1 MSKSNFLKYSLFK
14 HTSRLLRVGT
24 FFLGGRNFSGA
35 ICVQHRSGGSKHN
48 YYLIDF
54 FRRVNSF
61 GKIFKIVKDINRT
74 AFLGAVIYEN
84 GLFSYIIL
92 SEGLKAGD
100 QIYSGSIKNFNKGV
114 FNGYAMPLKD
124 YSLFTLLN
132 NVEASPFRGS
142 SLARAAGAS
151 CILTGKKKELMAV
164 KFKTGWFMYAS
175 KYCIGT
181 LGYAS
186 NMQSKFS
193 SLKKAGTRCLLG
205 FRPTVRGVAKNPC
218 DHPHGG
224 GEGKKSK
231 PASPRSP

>member
-1 MSKSNFLKYSLFK
+1 MNKSNFLKYSLFK

-48 YYLIDF
+48 YYLVDF

-61 GKIFKIVKDINRT
+61 GKIYKIIKDVNRT

-92 SEGLKAGD
+92 SEGLKIGD
-100 QIYSGSIKNFNKGV
+100 QVYSGSLNNLKKGA

-124 YSLFTLLN
+124 CNLFTLLN
-132 NVEASPFRGS
+132 NIEVFPFRGA

-151 CILTGKKKELMAV
+151 CILSGKKKDKMIV
-164 KFKTGWFMYAS
+164 KFKTG
-175 KYCIGT
+175 
-181 LGYAS
+181 
-186 NMQSKFS
+186 
-193 SLKKAGTRCLLG
+193 
-205 FRPTVRGVAKNPC
+205 
-218 DHPHGG
+218 
-224 GEGKKSK
+224 
-231 PASPRSP
+231 